1 MQAAAKRLPLAFVLA
16 FVALGG
22 VFVALGAALGWSSW
36 NHLAG
41 AERVEGTVV
50 ELRRVRE
57 SPKQNSKGQPVAP
70 KPGLVPKVRYE
81 VDGQT
86 YHALGHVS
94 STRCPYAIGTTVT
107 VVYPPDRPSEGKI
120 DTLSENWLAPLGF
133 GVAGLLFSVIGLGML
148 WVRNRA
154 AREEAAR
161 QGRRSRRKGR
171 TALPSVL

>member
-50 ELRRVRE
+50 DLRRVRE
-57 SPKQNSKGQPVAP
+57 SPKKNAKGQPVAP
-70 KPGLVPKVRYE
+70 KPSLAPVVRYE
-81 VDGQT
+81 VDGQL
-86 YHALGHVS
+86 YYIRGHVS
-94 STRCPYAIGTTVT
+94 SPRCPYAVGSTVT

-133 GVAGLLFSVIGLGML
+133 GAAGLLFSLIGLGML
-148 WVRNRA
+148 WVRRRA
-154 AREEAAR
+154 ARDEAAR
-161 QGRRSRRKGR
+161 QSRRSRRKGR

>member
-16 FVALGG
+16 FVAFGG

-41 AERVEGTVV
+41 GERVEGTVI

-57 SPKQNSKGQPVAP
+57 SPKQNAKGQPAAP
-70 KPGLVPKVRYE
+70 KPSLAPVVRYE
-81 VDGQT
+81 VDGQL
-86 YHALGHVS
+86 YYAKGHVS
-94 STRCPYAIGTTVT
+94 SPRCPYAVGSTVT

-133 GVAGLLFSVIGLGML
+133 GVAGLLFTLIGLGML
-148 WVRNRA
+148 WVRRRA
-154 AREEAAR
+154 FREEL
-161 QGRRSRRKGR
+161 GRGTRRPRRKGR